1 MSNFI
6 PLINVRSVYNFQES
20 LIKIND
26 YISFAKNEGFKH
38 LFYCENKT
46 MYGVAEFFQKALKEN
61 IKPIIGLSIE
71 LNDKKIITLIPK
83 NKAAYKY
90 TCIISSNLNEDVK
103 LNDEEIFDLLKKYVD
118 NNSFLITNVDNKNEF
133 FNNAEIINT
142 NDKKIFF
149 NPIRYI
155 SDDEQDLYKGLFALK
170 NNLTSTE
177 ANKIYKINEAYPY
190 ADEISQIFPNSEEI
204 GKYISDNVNLN
215 IFEDNKKH
223 MAKFIAPDNM
233 PSFSYLKQKCLA
245 GLQHYFKNV
254 KHEPIKEEYIQRLNH
269 ELSIIEKTGFADYFL
284 IVHDYVS
291 FARRNDII
299 VGPGRGSAAGSLVS
313 FLLRITTI
321 DPIEYNLLFERFLNP
336 ERITM
341 PDIDI
346 DFQDNRRDEVIEYL
360 FEKYGKYNVATIVTY
375 QTIAFKSAFR
385 DACRIYQVDMN
396 LVNLITKSLTD
407 DYLSFDEIL
416 KTQKLIKEYSEKAE
430 FKNIFKLVEKLI
442 GCPRQTGTHAA
453 GIIISDTDLRNVL
466 PIRQGL
472 NGIYQTQFDMN
483 YLEDIGLIKMDLLGL
498 RNLTTLKEI
507 LDLVKKNH
515 NEDFTLSKIDL
526 NDAKTFKILR
536 EGNTTG
542 IFQLESQGMTNLII
556 DMKVN
561 NINDISA
568 ASSLYRPGPQEMIPD
583 YINNKNNRRVSLIDK
598 SLANILL
605 PTYGVIVYQEQVM
618 QILQLVGNFSLGKA
632 DIVRRAM
639 GKKQIEY
646 MMEVKDEFINNAMAN
661 NYSNEKAVAIWN
673 WIEQFAK
680 YGFNKSHAIAYSY
693 IGYWLA
699 WFKAH
704 YPAEFYTALLNGV
717 VGNPSKTSRYIKEV
731 KQFGIEVIKPSVKP
745 AISKKLED
753 TIKLNY
759 TTSEN
764 RIYMPLTLIKGI
776 GRDFIATLNKV
787 YEEHSNLFDDLNNFF
802 FYMKN
807 KGLNESNYTLL
818 AKAGSFDCFGY
829 NKSTMVANKDFIF
842 SAMMA
847 FNENISLDK
856 QTKIENLFEEELNEE
871 VESSYEKEVF
881 GFYISSNP
889 LTKLKNENA
898 FFKPND
904 IIKLVENMND
914 VNIIGQIS
922 GIRVIKDKNQKNMAF
937 VTVFDDTESIDLTV
951 FSSNFENLQYDLVT
965 NKNYVL
971 KIRTQKYK
979 NKITGIL
986 ESIVK
991 PV

>member
-1 MSNFI
+1 MPNFI

-26 YISFAKNEGFKH
+26 YISFAKKEKFEY

-46 MYGVAEFFQKALKEN
+46 MFGVAEFFKKALEQN

-71 LNDKKIITLIPK
+71 LENKKIITLIPK
-83 NKAAYKY
+83 NKIGYEHI
-90 TCIISSNLNEDVK
+90 CLISSQ
-103 LNDEEIFDLLKKYVD
+103 LNDETKLNEEQIFNLLK
-118 NNSFLITNVDNKNEF
+118 NNIDSNTFLLTNVNDKDLF

-142 NDKKIFF
+142 NENKIFF
-149 NPIRYI
+149 NTIRYI
-155 SDDEQDLYKGLFALK
+155 FDNEKEHYRGLFALK
-170 NNLTSTE
+170 NGLTINE
-177 ANKIYKINEAYPY
+177 AVESYKINEAYPG
-190 ADEISQIFPNSEEI
+190 ADEVLEVFSETEKI
-204 GKYISDNVNLN
+204 GNYISNKVSLD
-215 IFEDNKKH
+215 IFGENKKH
-223 MAKFIAPDNM
+223 MAKFVAPDNM

-245 GLQHYFKNV
+245 GLNHYFKN
-254 KHEPIKEEYIQRLNH
+254 IKNQAIPTEYIERLNT
-269 ELSIIEKTGFADYFL
+269 ELDVIEKTGFADYFL

-291 FARRNDII
+291 YARKNDII

-313 FLLRITTI
+313 FLLRITTV

-336 ERITM
+336 ERVTM

-385 DACRIYQVDMN
+385 DACRIYQIDME
-396 LVNLITKSLTD
+396 LVNLITKSLSD
-407 DYLSFDEIL
+407 DYLSFNEII
-416 KTQKLIKEYSEKAE
+416 KTQKLIREYSEKEE
-430 FKNIFKLVEKLI
+430 FKSIFKLVEKLI

-453 GIIISDTDLRNVL
+453 GIIISDVDLRTIL

-483 YLEDIGLIKMDLLGL
+483 YLEEIGLIKMDLLGL
-498 RNLTTLKEI
+498 RNLTTIKEI
-507 LDLVKKNH
+507 LDLIKINHKK
-515 NEDFTLSKIDL
+515 DLSLSKIDL
-526 NDAKTFKILR
+526 NDGKTFEILR
-536 EGNTTG
+536 QGNTTG

-561 NINDISA
+561 SINDIAA
-568 ASSLYRPGPQEMIPD
+568 ASSLYRPGPQEMIPE
-583 YINNKNNRRVSLIDK
+583 YINSKNNRKVKLVDR
-598 SLANILL
+598 SLAKILL

-618 QILQLVGNFSLGKA
+618 QILQYVGNFSLGKA

-639 GKKQIEY
+639 GKKQIDY
-646 MMEVKDEFINNAMAN
+646 MMEVKDEFIFNAIKN
-661 NYSNEKAVAIWN
+661 NYSQKKAAAIWN

-717 VGNPSKTSRYIKEV
+717 MGNPSKTSKYIKEV

-745 AISKKLED
+745 ISNKIEKTL
-753 TIKLNY
+753 IKSTY
-759 TTSEN
+759 TSSEN

-776 GRDFIATLNKV
+776 GRDFISTLNNV
-787 YEEHSNLFDDLNNFF
+787 VDEHEDLFDDLNNFF

-807 KGLNESNYTLL
+807 KGLNESNYTFL

-842 SAMMA
+842 SAMIA
-847 FNENISLDK
+847 FNENISLEK
-856 QTKIENLFEEELNEE
+856 QTKIENLFEEQLNEE
-871 VESSYEKEVF
+871 LESNYEKEVF
-881 GFYISSNP
+881 GFYISANP

-898 FFKPND
+898 YFKPTD
-904 IIKLVENMND
+904 INKLVENMNN
-914 VNIIGQIS
+914 VNIIGQVS
-922 GIRVIKDKNQKNMAF
+922 GIRVIKDKNQNSMAF
-937 VTVFDDTESIDLTV
+937 ITVFDDTESIDLTV
-951 FSSNFENLQYDLVT
+951 FASNFENLQYDLVA
-965 NKNYVL
+965 NRNYVL
-971 KIRTQKYK
+971 KIKTQKYK

-986 ESIVK
+986 ENIVK
-991 PV
+991 PI

>member
-20 LIKIND
+20 LIKVNE
-26 YISFAKNEGFKH
+26 YISFAKKEGFEY

-46 MYGVAEFFQKALKEN
+46 MYGVAEFFKKASKEN

-71 LNDKKIITLIPK
+71 LDDKKIITLIPK
-83 NKAAYKY
+83 NKKGYGHI
-90 TCIISSNLNEDVK
+90 CLISSQLNDETK
-103 LNDEEIFDLLKKYVD
+103 LNDDEIYILLKRSIDKNIILV
-118 NNSFLITNVDNKNEF
+118 TNVDDKNAF
-133 FNNAEIINT
+133 FNDAEVLNANEKNM
-142 NDKKIFF
+142 FF
-149 NPIRYI
+149 NTIRYI
-155 SDDEQDLYKGLFALK
+155 SDDDKEHYRGLFALK
-170 NNLTSTE
+170 NGITINE
-177 ANKIYKINEAYPY
+177 ANDLYKINESYPY
-190 ADEISQIFPNSEEI
+190 SDEILEVFPETENVGRYICDSVELDIFDSNE
-204 GKYISDNVNLN
+204 
-215 IFEDNKKH
+215 KH

-245 GLQHYFKNV
+245 GLNHYFRNIKNSDI
-254 KHEPIKEEYIQRLNH
+254 PNEYIERLNT
-269 ELSIIEKTGFADYFL
+269 ELNVIEKTGFADYFL
-284 IVHDYVS
+284 IVHDYVAY
-291 FARRNDII
+291 ARRNDII

-313 FLLRITTI
+313 FLLRITTV

-385 DACRIYQVDMN
+385 DACRVYQIDIE
-396 LVNLITKSLTD
+396 LVNLITKSLTE
-407 DYLSFDEIL
+407 DYLTFEEIL
-416 KTQKLIKEYSEKAE
+416 KTQKLIKEYSEKKE
-430 FKNIFKLVEKLI
+430 FIPIFKLVEKLI

-453 GIIISDTDLRNVL
+453 GIIISDVDLRTVL

-483 YLEDIGLIKMDLLGL
+483 YLEEIGLIKMDLLGL
-498 RNLTTLKEI
+498 RNLTTIKEI
-507 LDLVKKNH
+507 LDLIKTNHKK
-515 NEDFTLSKIDL
+515 DFSLSKIDL

-561 NINDISA
+561 NINDIAA
-568 ASSLYRPGPQEMIPD
+568 ASSLYRPGPQEMIPE
-583 YINNKNNRRVSLIDK
+583 YINNKNNRRVSLVDK
-598 SLANILL
+598 SLAKILL

-639 GKKQIEY
+639 GKKQIDY
-646 MMEVKDEFINNAMAN
+646 MMTVKDEFISNAIKN
-661 NYSNEKAVAIWN
+661 NYSEEKASAIWN

-680 YGFNKSHAIAYSY
+680 YGFNKSHAVAYSY

-717 VGNPSKTSRYIKEV
+717 MGNLGKTSKYIKEV

-745 AISKKLED
+745 PSNKFEKTKINSVYASSD
-753 TIKLNY
+753 
-759 TTSEN
+759 N

-776 GRDFIATLNKV
+776 GKDFIATLNNV
-787 YEEHSNLFDDLNNFF
+787 ADEHEDLFNDLNSFF

-829 NKSTMVANKDFIF
+829 TKSTMVANKDFIF

-847 FNENISLDK
+847 FNENLPLEK
-856 QTKIENLFEEELNEE
+856 QTKIENLFEEQLNEE
-871 VESSYEKEVF
+871 MESNYEKEVF
-881 GFYISSNP
+881 GFYISANP
-889 LTKLKNENA
+889 ITKLKNENA
-898 FFKPND
+898 YFKPID
-904 IIKLVENMND
+904 INKLVENMFD
-914 VNIIGQIS
+914 VNIIGQVS
-922 GIRVIKDKNQKNMAF
+922 GIRIIKDKNQNNMAF
-937 VTVFDDTESIDLTV
+937 ITVFDDTETIDLTV
-951 FSSNFENLQYDLVT
+951 FASNFENLQYDLVV

-971 KIRTQKYK
+971 KIKTQKYK

-986 ESIVK
+986 ENIVK